1 MVIID
6 AHCHLSKRMGN
17 GPATVLLE
25 SMDAA
30 GIDMAVVFG
39 DNDFVEESTE
49 KYPDRF
55 IPFYYFNPRNE
66 MSQLAELEEYAK
78 KGWRGV
84 KVGHEYAVARAM
96 YPMME
101 LAEKYEMMVV
111 IHSGPG
117 NEFHPMIIGD
127 IASSFP
133 KVKTAILHMGG
144 GVALDVELVSTKVA
158 EKHDNL
164 YLETCYSHPYAIK
177 QAVERL
183 GPWKVLFGSDASNG
197 GYGSHYDKPGMYQD
211 LHLDAVRL
219 IGLPKEQE
227 EIVLGKAIAKLVGV
241 DA

>member
-84 KVGHEYAVARAM
+84 KIGHEYAVARAM

-101 LAEKYEMMVV
+101 IAEKYEMLVV

-117 NEFHPMIIGD
+117 NEFHPYIIGD

-133 KVKTAILHMGG
+133 KVKTALLHMGG
-144 GVALDVELVSTKVA
+144 GMALDVELVSTKVG
-158 EKHDNL
+158 EKNDNV
-164 YLETCYSHPYAIK
+164 YLETCYSHPYAIR
-177 QAVERL
+177 QSVERL

-197 GYGSHYDKPGMYQD
+197 GYGNHYDKPGQYQEI
-211 LHLDAVRL
+211 HLDAVRL
-219 IGLPKEQE
+219 IGLPKEHE